1 MAVALIMT
9 VIVSI
14 MMIGLGSYVLFPVM
28 NIIED
33 SPMYEDLPQE
43 YQIKLDQN
51 MVLIGSLPVLLFA
64 VVIIWAFLRA
74 GKNDQF
80 SY

>member
-1 MAVALIMT
+1 
-9 VIVSI
+9 
-14 MMIGLGSYVLFPVM
+14 
-28 NIIED
+28 
-33 SPMYEDLPQE
+33 MYEDLPQE